1 MASERLSAQSEY
13 SEEER
18 AFLQTRVA
26 LFWKSLFIIGL
37 IASGLGA
44 IGTIVQPGLDSLL
57 NFASA
62 VQEGVFWWL
71 CQRGVRSIRFLRAM
85 EGGGLLLSSM
95 LSAPHG
101 YYLGAAFIR
110 EHALVGSQ
118 AAMLADAYL
127 TLKMMIWLGAAT

>member
-26 LFWKSLFIIGL
+26 LFWKSLFIIAR

-62 VQEGVFWWL
+62 VHWCWTCAIRRIVSKFPVGVKE
-71 CQRGVRSIRFLRAM
+71 RD
-85 EGGGLLLSSM
+85 
-95 LSAPHG
+95 
-101 YYLGAAFIR
+101 
-110 EHALVGSQ
+110 ALAG
-118 AAMLADAYL
+118 
-127 TLKMMIWLGAAT
+127 